1 MHVRMS
7 LRVDWKP
14 PASFASVQDVVVRG
28 AGPVER
34 NIVARIT
41 ILRRGRNLLTPRT
54 ITMASVAVKR
64 QDSTRKTI
72 VLVVIQD
79 IVENDGREKVSNAS
93 SRWNPRI
100 CGNGVCQRLL
110 F

>member
-14 PASFASVQDVVVRG
+14 PASFASVQDVVVHG

-34 NIVARIT
+34 NIVLLIT
-41 ILRRGRNLLTPRT
+41 ILTQGKNCQLRRT
-54 ITMASVAVKR
+54 ITMASVAVEN

-72 VLVVIQD
+72 AKAVIQD
-79 IVENDGREKVSNAS
+79 IVENDGHEKVLNAS
-93 SRWNPRI
+93 SRWNPRL
-100 CGNGVCQRLL
+100 CGNGAYQRLL